1 MQYIKFQG
9 SRKFL
14 NISLQCRLKG
24 NRLCHLGSNLKKKY
38 KEKVNKKNTA
48 FWKQAIKQH
57 ELPKVKIILLLTL
70 FLLLRGSCSFL
81 WNTITHNIY
90 KQKTMH
96 IYCVK
101 IIENITLLQKSN
113 QYINIKYTQS
123 LNWIQIT
130 RFVLTEFS
138 TSQCTEAYVVSLA
151 TKSFIF

>member
-57 ELPKVKIILLLTL
+57 ELPKVKIIFVTHFVFTFEGVL
-70 FLLLRGSCSFL
+70 FFSL
-81 WNTITHNIY
+81 
-90 KQKTMH
+90 
-96 IYCVK
+96 
-101 IIENITLLQKSN
+101 
-113 QYINIKYTQS
+113 KYNYS
-123 LNWIQIT
+123 
-130 RFVLTEFS
+130 
-138 TSQCTEAYVVSLA
+138 
-151 TKSFIF
+151 

>member
-57 ELPKVKIILLLTL
+57 ELPKVKNHICYSLCFYFWGGLVLFSEIQLL
-70 FLLLRGSCSFL
+70 
-81 WNTITHNIY
+81 ITFTNRKPCIY
-90 KQKTMH
+90 IRCKNHWKYNSPTKIKPIH
-96 IYCVK
+96 KHKIYPV
-101 IIENITLLQKSN
+101 T
-113 QYINIKYTQS
+113 
-123 LNWIQIT
+123 
-130 RFVLTEFS
+130 
-138 TSQCTEAYVVSLA
+138 
-151 TKSFIF
+151 